1 MKKIGILTMHKVLNY
16 GSALQ
21 AFALLHT
28 LEKLQTDSVLID
40 YKFPNS
46 IKRSI
51 RTTIRRFFVNLLSG
65 FVFTRKKKRF
75 QRFYQTYF
83 KCTPKVYNTP
93 EELQKG
99 KFDFDIYMTGS
110 DQVWNPLHVKDDT
123 SFLLPFADKE
133 ATKLAYAAS
142 FATTELPSHLKEKYS
157 ELLSE
162 YKAISVREKS
172 GITLAES
179 LTGKKAELVCDPTL
193 LLTKEE
199 WSELAVQVPQ
209 RIKEPYIL
217 AYILTYA
224 YNPYPEIDNIINE
237 IQNKLNLKLVILD
250 GSAKDLKRKNCTVI
264 KDAGPLEF
272 LSLVKNASFIITTSF
287 HGTAFALNFEK
298 PFYSII
304 KSFNNTDSR
313 MLSLL
318 ESVGAKERAIIYNK
332 NIIFKPIN
340 YETISKR
347 VKLFR
352 EESTNFI
359 LTNIN
364 I

>member
-28 LEKLQTDSVLID
+28 LDKLQTDSVLID

-51 RTTIRRFFVNLLSG
+51 RTTIRRLFINLLSG

-93 EELQKG
+93 KELQKG

-123 SFLLPFADKE
+123 SFLLPFTDKK

-142 FATTELPSHLKEKYS
+142 FATTEIPPHLKNKYS

-179 LTGKKAELVCDPTL
+179 LTGKKADLVCDPTL

-199 WSELAVQVPQ
+199 WSNLANQVPQ

-250 GSAKDLKRKNCTVI
+250 GRAKDLKRKNCTVI

-272 LSLVKNASFIITTSF
+272 LSLIKNASFIITTSF

-298 PFYSII
+298 PFYSVV
-304 KSFNNTDSR
+304 KSFDNKDSR
-313 MLSLL
+313 LLSLL
-318 ESVGAKERAIIYNK
+318 EYIDAKDRAIIYNK
-332 NIIFKPIN
+332 K
-340 YETISKR
+340 ISNFQ
-347 VKLFR
+347 L
-352 EESTNFI
+352 STNYSHITRKIRDYRKKSIDF
-359 LTNIN
+359 LTQNL
-364 I
+364 